1 MSNTI
6 PDNHVRLVLHRGDN
20 IYLEVP
26 IAIVT
31 DLVLKPFKFL
41 RYLGW
46 SILGVSGDLL
56 DAQDVAVDLES
67 TDLIP
72 KRTYWYH
79 YQETGHLVYQI
90 LLTSSD

>member
-6 PDNHVRLVLHRGDN
+6 PDNHVWLVLHRGDN

-26 IAIVT
+26 TAVVT

-46 SILGVSGDLL
+46 SVLGVSGDLR

-67 TDLIP
+67 TELIP
-72 KRTYWYH
+72 KHTFWYH
-79 YQETGHLVYQI
+79 HQETGPLVHYII
-90 LLTSSD
+90 LTWSD